1 MRAVRA
7 HTFWLKFMPGR
18 SFPALIG
25 ASNGSVLVILLS
37 SWSVPGIDKMPD
49 RLGQEIR
56 SGGTGLMNI
65 DQKKGAPALAA
76 ALALALVVSTGAAP
90 EPAPQPSPRVNH
102 FLGGRAAEVLAR
114 ADRAQ
119 AFRLTGE
126 RAKEDER
133 AVGWYR
139 IQSAGREQDGAF
151 ARKVAGA

>member
-90 EPAPQPSPRVNH
+90 EPAPQPSPRVNR
-102 FLGGRAAEVLAR
+102 FLGGRAGAGLPPCAQVQQVRLAGV
-114 ADRAQ
+114 Q
-119 AFRLTGE
+119 GQEGE
-126 RAKEDER
+126 GA
-133 AVGWYR
+133 
-139 IQSAGREQDGAF
+139 AGRDRRRS
-151 ARKVAGA
+151 ARH